1 MDKIRYMNLC
11 IVEFGKKFRIPT
23 NIAFNYLRRYGALD
37 FIDKCYEAEHLLSL
51 ESTVADLQE
60 YCRKNGGTI

>member
-11 IVEFGKKFRIPT
+11 IVEFGKKFRLPADM
-23 NIAFNYLRRYGALD
+23 AFNYLKRYGALD

-51 ESTVADLQE
+51 ESTISHLQK
-60 YCRKNGGTI
+60 YCRKYGGTI